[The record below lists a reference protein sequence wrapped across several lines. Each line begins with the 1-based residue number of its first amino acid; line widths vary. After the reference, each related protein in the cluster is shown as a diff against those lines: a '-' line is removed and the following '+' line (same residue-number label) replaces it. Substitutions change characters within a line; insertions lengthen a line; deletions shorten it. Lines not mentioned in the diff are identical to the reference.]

1 MKTIV
6 KMILGLFAIGGAA
19 GTAHA
24 QGPGGPV
31 TAPPPPPSAGQM
43 VENPEVRNGGDTS
56 YRDDRRARDDAI
68 ARERGRATNTSRGA
82 PAKPEDVTEGAEVR
96 DPKGVVIGR
105 IESVSV
111 ANAVV
116 VTEAGKVQVPLEAFG
131 KNGKGLL
138 LPMSKSEF
146 DKLVAEANKPQ

>member
-6 KMILGLFAIGGAA
+6 KMILGLFAVGGAA

-43 VENPEVRNGGDTS
+43 VENPEVRNGGDT
-56 YRDDRRARDDAI
+56 YNRDAQRARDDAI
-68 ARERGRATNTSRGA
+68 ARERGRGGSSTRGS
-82 PAKPEDVTEGAEVR
+82 PAKPEDVVAGAEVR
-96 DPKGVVIGR
+96 DPKGVVVGR

-116 VTEAGKVQVPLEAFG
+116 VTEVGSVQVPLEAFG
-131 KNGKGLL
+131 KNAKGLL
-138 LPMSKSEF
+138 IPMSKKEF
-146 DKLVAEANKPQ
+146 DVLVAEANKPK